1 MTWVRKGVY
10 TSYTSDFV
18 SLEGFLVTKIF
29 VAGLK
34 RTPRKVTRENLIDAI
49 ESMHKLDIGI
59 DEIISYNKNEHQ
71 ALHRI
76 CATQIKMDTL

>member
-1 MTWVRKGVY
+1 M
-10 TSYTSDFV
+10 
-18 SLEGFLVTKIF
+18 TKIF

-59 DEIISYNKNEHQ
+59 DEIISYDKNEHQ
-71 ALHRI
+71 ALHHI
-76 CATQIKMDTL
+76 CATQIKDGH